1 MSAHTRVSQRDG
13 LEEHKLLL
21 LQPHDFILLHQL
33 EDGVVE
39 VEQPGQPGLLLVH
52 DVVLGVHQLVLQA
65 QRAEHDPEDQD
76 LHPGALQQAHLVGQR
91 EGGEAC
97 EGGREEQGELE
108 YSGVSIS
115 DGKAGRTR
123 VQTICSARC

>member
-1 MSAHTRVSQRDG
+1 MEGSDVNSVRVRVRTGVCQRNG

-21 LQPHDFILLHQL
+21 LQPHQFILLHQL

-52 DVVLGVHQLVLQA
+52 DVVLSIDQLVLQA
-65 QRAEHDPEDQD
+65 QRAEDDSEDQD
-76 LHPGALQQAHLVGQR
+76 LHPGALQKAHLVGQR

-97 EGGREEQGELE
+97 EEERRKTQHRDLD
-108 YSGVSIS
+108 S
-115 DGKAGRTR
+115 K
-123 VQTICSARC
+123 

>member
-1 MSAHTRVSQRDG
+1 MEGSDDKQASVRVHTGVSQRNG

-21 LQPHDFILLHQL
+21 LQPHEFILLHQL

-52 DVVLGVHQLVLQA
+52 DIVLSVDQLVLQA
-65 QRAEHDPEDQD
+65 QRAEYDSEDQD
-76 LHPGALQQAHLVGQR
+76 LHPGALQKAHLVGQR

-97 EGGREEQGELE
+97 EEERRKTEHWALE
-108 YSGVSIS
+108 R
-115 DGKAGRTR
+115 K
-123 VQTICSARC
+123 